1 MCKTTKG
8 DDVKK
13 YGSNRK
19 GGIRLI
25 HGIYFLNTVT
35 SNKSGPY
42 PKFLPV
48 VIFFWFLFHAHL
60 LKFWIFLWFSMILF
74 YADFLQFYPFTI
86 NVLLTFWTS
95 SIFLANTWHSR
106 HVVLMTQRR
115 TCWWICIYICIRQN
129 VSISGKFKV
138 KLIVELLSYQV
149 DINLLKVTMHLVT
162 RVSWLKGLHV
172 LELSIKRMVKQWF
185 NIPSITI
192 LSYKE
197 RILK

>member
-25 HGIYFLNTVT
+25 HGIYFLNAVT

-74 YADFLQFYPFTI
+74 YADFLQFCPFTI
-86 NVLLTFWTS
+86 NVLLTFY
-95 SIFLANTWHSR
+95 FLNVINHSCK
-106 HVVLMTQRR
+106 HVT
-115 TCWWICIYICIRQN
+115 
-129 VSISGKFKV
+129 FKACSFDDT
-138 KLIVELLSYQV
+138 KT
-149 DINLLKVTMHLVT
+149 NLLMDLHLH
-162 RVSWLKGLHV
+162 LH
-172 LELSIKRMVKQWF
+172 STKCKH
-185 NIPSITI
+185 
-192 LSYKE
+192 
-197 RILK
+197 